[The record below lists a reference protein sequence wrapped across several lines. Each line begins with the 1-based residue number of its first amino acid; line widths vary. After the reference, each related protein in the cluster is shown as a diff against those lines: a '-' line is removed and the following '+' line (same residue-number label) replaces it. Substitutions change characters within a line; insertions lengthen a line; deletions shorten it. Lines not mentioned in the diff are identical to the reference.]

1 MCFTIVD
8 RVVDAINSCEELD
21 LPLVRALDACEAG
34 ESSMLDEITAR
45 FDAVSECRAR
55 VPGFLDGVLGFSK
68 SECVTEWPV
77 GIPIVYRAS
86 T

>member
-21 LPLVRALDACEAG
+21 LPLVPALDACEAG
-34 ESSMLDEITAR
+34 DSSMLDEITAR

-55 VPGFLDGVLGFSK
+55 GTQVSW
-68 SECVTEWPV
+68 T
-77 GIPIVYRAS
+77 AS
-86 T
+86 WDSRKVNV

>member
-1 MCFTIVD
+1 MLLAMCFTIVN

-34 ESSMLDEITAR
+34 DSSMLETRSGDHGAR
-45 FDAVSECRAR
+45 FDAVSECCRAR
-55 VPGFLDGVLGFSK
+55 APGFLDGVLGFWK

-77 GIPIVYRAS
+77 
-86 T
+86 